1 MRALALLLPV
11 LLTTSAMSP
20 DQVSFRVIDRMGP
33 TEVSES
39 TTLYIGIEL
48 AGHFRLDAGHPF
60 ATLAVTA
67 PRASAYRYSLCGR
80 VVTQAGGERPVTHRV
95 DTTGT
100 LAHVDGRTFEALT
113 QNFVRFFLADETP
126 GRAPVPVRIEQG
138 RGCAPEISMR

>member
-1 MRALALLLPV
+1 M
-11 LLTTSAMSP
+11 SASA
-20 DQVSFRVIDRMGP
+20 
-33 TEVSES
+33 
-39 TTLYIGIEL
+39 L
-48 AGHFRLDAGHPF
+48 AGHFRLDAKHPF
-60 ATLAVTA
+60 ASLAVTT
-67 PRASAYRYSLCGR
+67 PRAATYRYSLCGR
-80 VVTQAGGERPVTHRV
+80 VVTQAPGAQPVTHRV